1 MGEAM
6 RARSEVPALIVEFLG
21 VFLLTFVGAGAI
33 IGTGGDDLVAIA
45 LAHGL
50 SIAVMVAAAGHI
62 SGGVY
67 NPAVAAGL
75 MASGKLPVA
84 RGLAFIV
91 AEVLGAIVAALLLRG
106 IFPAAAVDAVNLGT
120 PLPGQGV
127 SAGQALLVE
136 IVLSFFLMFVI
147 FGVAVD
153 SRGPS
158 GIAGLVIGL
167 TVALDIL
174 MGGGVSGAAMNPARH
189 FGPALVQG
197 AWRDAWVYWVGPILG
212 AVAAALL
219 YTFLLLDRRQQVD
232 ESIDLPQR

>member
-1 MGEAM
+1 M

-106 IFPAAAVDAVNLGT
+106 VFPVAAVDAVNLGT

-197 AWRDAWVYWVGPILG
+197 AWRDAWVCWVGPILG

>member
-1 MGEAM
+1 M

-158 GIAGLVIGL
+158 GIAGLAIGL

-197 AWRDAWVYWVGPILG
+197 AWRGAWVYWVGPMLG